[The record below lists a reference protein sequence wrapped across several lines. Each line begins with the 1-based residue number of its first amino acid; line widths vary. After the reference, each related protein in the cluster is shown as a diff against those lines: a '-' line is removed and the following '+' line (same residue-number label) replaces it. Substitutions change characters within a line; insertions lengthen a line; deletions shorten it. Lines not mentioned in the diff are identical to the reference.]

1 MHEPV
6 RKAFTARLGNAG
18 KRAARDVLAGVGSRR
33 WYGRRSVGEAGESLE
48 AKKSAESKRTAFL
61 YGAAREP
68 NK

>member
-1 MHEPV
+1 MHESA

-18 KRAARDVLAGVGSRR
+18 KRTPRDVLAGVGSRSG
-33 WYGRRSVGEAGESLE
+33 YGRRSVGEAGESPE
-48 AKKSAESKRTAFL
+48 AKKGAESKRTAFL